1 MEDSPII
8 DKPWFVNPRLALN
21 MNKYFSYLILYHL
34 QYMEVSQ
41 TGGTHGTPKSSKSL
55 NHFSIETFGFGDH
68 PF

>member
-1 MEDSPII
+1 
-8 DKPWFVNPRLALN
+8 